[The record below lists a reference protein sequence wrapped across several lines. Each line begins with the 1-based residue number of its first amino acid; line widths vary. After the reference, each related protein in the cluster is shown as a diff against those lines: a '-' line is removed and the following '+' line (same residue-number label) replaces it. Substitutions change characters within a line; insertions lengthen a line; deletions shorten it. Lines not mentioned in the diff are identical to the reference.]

1 MSFISLKGN
10 KNNKP
15 TNKPT
20 NKHISKPSNNS

>member
-20 NKHISKPSNNS
+20 NKHINKPFNNS